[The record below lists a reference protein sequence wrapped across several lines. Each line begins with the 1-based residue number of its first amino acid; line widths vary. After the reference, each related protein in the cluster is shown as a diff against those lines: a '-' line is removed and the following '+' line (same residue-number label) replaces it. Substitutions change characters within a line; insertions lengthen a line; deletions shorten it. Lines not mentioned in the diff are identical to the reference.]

1 MSPRTPRRSH
11 VQTVAVTI
19 VASGMQA
26 VSVYTQ
32 SPGGAGSYISVVT
45 PNVMVTLHDQQ
56 ALRTYANAWTDM
68 RTAALHLPKHRVLT
82 VEHSARRM
90 PGLVIAAH
98 GKDKTAGI
106 HRVARNDIAIRIGY
120 VTWILAD
127 NLAFRSM
134 TEAWEHAQTAGE
146 RFLPV
151 SVTDN
156 ADTNRRRIF
165 PTTPLHNAPAAMA
178 RRLGA
183 ARPAATN
190 PTGGGAPDEP
200 ST

>member
-1 MSPRTPRRSH
+1 ML
-11 VQTVAVTI
+11 
-19 VASGMQA
+19 
-26 VSVYTQ
+26 
-32 SPGGAGSYISVVT
+32 
-45 PNVMVTLHDQQ
+45 TLHDQQ
-56 ALRTYANAWTDM
+56 ALRTYGNVWTDM

-98 GKDKTAGI
+98 GTDRTAGI

-134 TEAWEHAQTAGE
+134 TEAWEHAQTTGE

-165 PTTPLHNAPAAMA
+165 PTTPLHNAPAAMT